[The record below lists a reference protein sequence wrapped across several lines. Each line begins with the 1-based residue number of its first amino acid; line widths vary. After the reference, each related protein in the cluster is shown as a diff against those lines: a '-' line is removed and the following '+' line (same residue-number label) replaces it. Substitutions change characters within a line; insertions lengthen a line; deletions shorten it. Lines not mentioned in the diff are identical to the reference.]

1 MGFEKWFQQTKN
13 IMPVIV
19 INDIAQAVPL
29 AKALIA
35 GGIHCLEITLR
46 TPQGI
51 EAIKAISEQVPE
63 AIVGAG
69 TITSSD
75 QVKAVKEA
83 GGQFIISP
91 GISHDLCQTAQEL
104 KVPYAPGVMTP
115 SDILIGLSYGI
126 SIFKFYP
133 ANLSGGVDMLKAFSG
148 PFNNIKFCPTGGIT
162 EKNAAQY
169 LALDNVIAVGGS
181 WVCPSNL
188 IKEGNWSGIQA
199 LAQAV

>member
-1 MGFEKWFQQTKN
+1 MAFEQWFQQTKN

-51 EAIKAISEQVPE
+51 EAIKTISEQVPE

-69 TITSSD
+69 TITNSD
-75 QVKAVKEA
+75 QIRAVKDA
-83 GGQFIISP
+83 GGKFIISP
-91 GISHDLCQTAQEL
+91 GISHDLCKTAQNL
-104 KVPYAPGVMTP
+104 NMPYAPGIMTP
-115 SDILIGLSYGI
+115 SDILIGLDYGV

-133 ANLSGGVDMLKAFSG
+133 ASLSGGVDMLKAFAG
-148 PFNNIKFCPTGGIT
+148 PFKNIKFCPTGGIT
-162 EKNAAQY
+162 EENSAQY

-181 WVCPSNL
+181 WVCPSDL
-188 IKEGNWSGIQA
+188 IKEHKWSEIQS

>member
-1 MGFEKWFQQTKN
+1 MGFEKWFQQTKS

-19 INDIAQAVPL
+19 ISDINQAVPL

-69 TITSSD
+69 TITNSD
-75 QVKAVKEA
+75 QIKEVKKA

-91 GISHDLCQTAQEL
+91 GISHELCQAAQKL
-104 KVPYAPGVMTP
+104 KMPYAPGVMTP
-115 SDILIGLSYGI
+115 SDILIGLSYGM

-162 EKNAAQY
+162 EKNSAQY

-188 IKEGNWSGIQA
+188 IKEGNWPGIQA

>member
-1 MGFEKWFQQTKN
+1 MAFEEWFQQTKN

-19 INDIAQAVPL
+19 INDTTQAVPL

-75 QVKAVKEA
+75 QIKEVKKA

-91 GISHDLCQTAQEL
+91 GISHELCQTAQTL
-104 KVPYAPGVMTP
+104 NMPYAPGVMTP
-115 SDILIGLSYGI
+115 SDILIGLAYGM

-133 ANLSGGVDMLKAFSG
+133 ASLSGGVDMLKAFSG

-188 IKEGNWSGIQA
+188 IKEGNWPGIQA

>member
-1 MGFEKWFQQTKN
+1 MAFEQWFQQTKN

-51 EAIKAISEQVPE
+51 EAIKVISEQVPE

-69 TITSSD
+69 TITNSD

-83 GGQFIISP
+83 GGKFIISP
-91 GISHDLCQTAQEL
+91 GISHDLCKTAQKL
-104 KVPYAPGVMTP
+104 NMPYAPGIMTP
-115 SDILIGLSYGI
+115 SDILIGLNYGL

-133 ANLSGGVDMLKAFSG
+133 ASLSGGVDMLKAFAG

-162 EKNAAQY
+162 EKNSAQY

-181 WVCPSNL
+181 WVCPSDL
-188 IKEGNWSGIQA
+188 IKERKWSEIQA